1 MKTQEVLTPLLETG
15 VVAIARGAGSESM
28 LEVVDALIDGGV
40 RVFEI
45 TADSP
50 DASELIEL
58 VTTEFGD
65 EITVGAGTVLDTE
78 TARACQLAG
87 AEFLVTPTLSTDV
100 IRTGN
105 RYGTPVIPGVMTPTE
120 ALTATEAGADLCKLF
135 PASTVG
141 PGHVSAI
148 QGPLGQI
155 PLVPTGGV
163 SLDNAADFFE
173 HGAAAVGVGS
183 ALVDDEA
190 IENDDYDQLTRTA
203 SQLIEI
209 AHTHR

>member
-15 VVAIARGAGSESM
+15 VVAIARGAGSDSL
-28 LEVVDALIDGGV
+28 LEVVDALLDGGI

-50 DASELIEL
+50 AAPEQIER
-58 VTTEFGD
+58 VATEFGD

-135 PASTVG
+135 PAATLG

-148 QGPLGQI
+148 GGPLEQI

-163 SLDNAADFFE
+163 SLDNAADFFD

-190 IENDDYDQLTRTA
+190 IENDDYDQLTETA
-203 SQLIEI
+203 AQLIEI
-209 AHTHR
+209 AQTHR

>member
-1 MKTQEVLTPLLETG
+1 MKKQEVLTPLSETG
-15 VVAIARGAGSESM
+15 VVAIARGAESDSL
-28 LEVVDALIDGGV
+28 LEVVDALLEGGI

-50 DASELIEL
+50 AAPEQIER
-58 VTTEFGD
+58 VATEFGD
-65 EITVGAGTVLDTE
+65 EIAVGAGTVLDTE

-135 PASTVG
+135 PASTLG
-141 PGHVSAI
+141 PTHVSAV

-163 SLDNAADFFE
+163 SLDNAAEFFE

-190 IENDDYDQLTRTA
+190 IENDDYEKLTETA
-203 SQLIEI
+203 AQLIEI
-209 AHTHR
+209 AQTHR